1 MKQSS
6 HLQCSFTDTFF
17 LSQVQEKEHFH
28 LGISFSELLMLCIS
42 QLWSE
47 GDISIAK

>member
-6 HLQCSFTDTFF
+6 HLQCSFTDTFL

-28 LGISFSELLMLCIS
+28 FGASFLELLMPYIF
-42 QLWSE
+42 QL
-47 GDISIAK
+47 